1 MLHMICNQQKN
12 SNLDFQDQSEDETF
26 FFSSL
31 QRKTW
36 AETSLPN
43 PKLTRQN
50 EINSFTEQNGSFVVH
65 NSCNIPDR
73 VKFSIDHSKYIIK

>member
-1 MLHMICNQQKN
+1 MKFL
-12 SNLDFQDQSEDETF
+12 NLDFQDQSEDETF

-50 EINSFTEQNGSFVVH
+50 EINSFTERNESFGVH
-65 NSCNIPDR
+65 NSSNIPDR

>member
-1 MLHMICNQQKN
+1 MWHRI
-12 SNLDFQDQSEDETF
+12 LDFQDQSEDETF

-36 AETSLPN
+36 AETSREFQN

-50 EINSFTEQNGSFVVH
+50 EINSFTEQNVSFDV
-65 NSCNIPDR
+65 PDR
-73 VKFSIDHSKYIIK
+73 VKFNIDHSKYIIKWKC